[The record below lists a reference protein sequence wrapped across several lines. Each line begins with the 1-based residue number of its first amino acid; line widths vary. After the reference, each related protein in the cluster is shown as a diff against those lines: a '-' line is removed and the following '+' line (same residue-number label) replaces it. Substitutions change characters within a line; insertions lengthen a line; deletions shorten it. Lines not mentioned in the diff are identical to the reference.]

1 LTAEFGLTAT
11 KEKPMPTP
19 GQQSGFT
26 NPAHARFLEAMTGA
40 DQRPATQA
48 DVQALTEKVTALVQL
63 LQPPSAVI
71 LTGAEVARQF
81 AQLTAGGSNEVDA

>member
-1 LTAEFGLTAT
+1 
-11 KEKPMPTP
+11 MPTP
-19 GQQSGFT
+19 GQQAPNLT
-26 NPAHARFLEAMTGA
+26 HPAHARFLDAMTGA

-48 DVQALTEKVTALVQL
+48 DVLALAEQVAALVQL

-81 AQLTAGGSNEVDA
+81 SQLAASKGQ

>member
-1 LTAEFGLTAT
+1 
-11 KEKPMPTP
+11 MPTH
-19 GQQSGFT
+19 GQQAPNTT
-26 NPAHARFLEAMTGA
+26 NPAHARFLEALTGA

-48 DVQALTEKVTALVQL
+48 DVKALTEQVAALVQL

-81 AQLTAGGSNEVDA
+81 SQLAASKGQ

>member
-1 LTAEFGLTAT
+1 
-11 KEKPMPTP
+11 MPAP

-26 NPAHARFLEAMTGA
+26 HPDHARFLEAMTGS

-48 DVQALTEKVTALVQL
+48 DVQALTEQVAALVQL

-71 LTGAEVARQF
+71 LTGTEVARQF
-81 AQLTAGGSNEVDA
+81 ARLTAGGSHEVDA

>member
-1 LTAEFGLTAT
+1 
-11 KEKPMPTP
+11 MPTP
-19 GQQSGFT
+19 GQQAP
-26 NPAHARFLEAMTGA
+26 NLPHPAHARFLEAMAGS

-48 DVQALTEKVTALVQL
+48 DVQSLTEQVAALVQL

-81 AQLTAGGSNEVDA
+81 SQLAASEGR

>member
-1 LTAEFGLTAT
+1 
-11 KEKPMPTP
+11 MPTP
-19 GQQSGFT
+19 GQQEPNMT
-26 NPAHARFLEAMTGA
+26 NPARARFMEAMTGA

-48 DVQALTEKVTALVQL
+48 DVQALTERVTALVQL

-81 AQLTAGGSNEVDA
+81 SQLAASKEAMK